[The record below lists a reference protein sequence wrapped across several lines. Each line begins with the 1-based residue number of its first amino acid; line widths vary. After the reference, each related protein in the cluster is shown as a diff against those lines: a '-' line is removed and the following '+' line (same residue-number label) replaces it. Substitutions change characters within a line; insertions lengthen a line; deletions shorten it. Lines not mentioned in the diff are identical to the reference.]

1 MNPPYILPQR
11 PDEQIEI
18 FVVAVRLG
26 IISIVVEIN
35 SIRVVA
41 LLTIEY
47 AIAIK
52 TPGQVTLNDKSIAS
66 FYPNLSIQ
74 IFLFN

>member
-26 IISIVVEIN
+26 IISIVVEMN
-35 SIRVVA
+35 LIRVVA

-52 TPGQVTLNDKSIAS
+52 TPGQVTLNDKSIA
-66 FYPNLSIQ
+66 FY
-74 IFLFN
+74 